1 MDREISINNQ
11 IFSTYESLYDAEKKV
26 ADYIIAYPSEVIE
39 MSIAELAAQ
48 CEASQATVMRFCKK
62 VGCTGFYQFKI
73 RLAGELREQ
82 REQGEQ
88 VASNEINLD
97 QMEQSLQNIMVNK
110 VEELK
115 ATFQNINPAEFK
127 EMIEKILEANLIEF
141 AAMGNTIPIALDGA
155 YKFEQLGLQAIR
167 FPIWESQEAFART
180 LKKGDM
186 LIAISAS
193 GASRKLLDIVK
204 IVKKKGALIVAI
216 TNQHTS
222 ALAEASDYLLLTA
235 TRENV
240 FHNQISFTRMAA
252 MALIDSLFLFLFY
265 AKRDSFENLSVHE
278 QSVAEEKI

>member
-26 ADYIIAYPSEVIE
+26 ADYIIAHPSEVIE

-82 REQGEQ
+82 GEQ
-88 VASNEINLD
+88 AASNGIDLD
-97 QMEQSLQNIMVNK
+97 QMEQSIQNVMLNK

-155 YKFEQLGLQAIR
+155 YKFEQLGLQAIS
-167 FPIWESQEAFART
+167 FPIWESQEVFART

-204 IVKKKGALIVAI
+204 IAKKKGALIVAI

>member
-11 IFSTYESLYDAEKKV
+11 IFSTYESLYNAEKKV
-26 ADYIIAYPSEVIE
+26 ADYTIAHPSELIE

-82 REQGEQ
+82 GEQ
-88 VASNEINLD
+88 EASNGIDLD
-97 QMEQSLQNIMVNK
+97 QMEQSIQNVMLNK

-115 ATFQNINPAEFK
+115 ATFQNINPVEFK
-127 EMIEKILEANLIEF
+127 EILEKILEANLIEF

-155 YKFEQLGLQAIR
+155 YKFEQLGLQAIS

-193 GASRKLLDIVK
+193 GESRKLLDIVK
-204 IVKKKGALIVAI
+204 IAREKGALIVAI

-240 FHNQISFTRMAA
+240 FHSQISFTRMAA
-252 MALIDSLFLFLFY
+252 MALIDSMFLFLFST
-265 AKRDSFENLSVHE
+265 KRDSFENLSVHE

>member
-11 IFSTYESLYDAEKKV
+11 IFSTYEGLYDAEKKV
-26 ADYIIAYPSEVIE
+26 ADYIIAHPSEVIE

-48 CEASQATVMRFCKK
+48 CDASQATVMRFCKK

-82 REQGEQ
+82 GEQ
-88 VASNEINLD
+88 VASNEISLD
-97 QMEQSLQNIMVNK
+97 QMEQSIQNIMVNK
-110 VEELK
+110 MEELK
-115 ATFQNINPAEFK
+115 ATFQNINPDEYK
-127 EMIEKILEANLIEF
+127 EMIEKILEADLIEF

-155 YKFEQLGLQAIR
+155 YKFDQLGLQAVS
-167 FPIWESQEAFART
+167 FPVWESQEAFARM

-193 GASRKLLDIVK
+193 GASKKLLNIVK
-204 IVKKKGALIVAI
+204 IAKKKGALIVAI

-222 ALAEASDYLLLTA
+222 ALAKESDYLLLTA

-252 MALIDSLFLFLFY
+252 MALIDSLFLFLFS
-265 AKRDSFENLSVHE
+265 AKRDSFQNLSVHE